1 VKSSAH
7 PGYPLRVDLDTDA
20 IKLERAVIAADAG
33 QIVDPSG
40 LANQLEGGFVQSAS
54 WTLKKRVTFDDTR
67 ITSVDWESYPILTFP
82 EVPEIATV
90 LLDRPGEPYLG
101 SGEATQGP
109 TPAAI
114 ANAVF
119 EATGLRLRRIPF
131 TPDQVRAAAAA

>member
-1 VKSSAH
+1 M
-7 PGYPLRVDLDTDA
+7 
-20 IKLERAVIAADAG
+20 
-33 QIVDPSG
+33 
-40 LANQLEGGFVQSAS
+40 QSAS
-54 WTLKKRVTFDDTR
+54 WTLKERVVFDDTGV
-67 ITSVDWESYPILTFP
+67 TSVDWESYPILTFP
-82 EVPEIATV
+82 EIPEIETV

-131 TPDQVRAAAAA
+131 TPEQVRAAAAA